1 MRKRL
6 VLRTSTSVAL
16 LLMLLLLLGAGL
28 AFAGVIIRAT
38 PRVAAQAVAVQRVQ
52 LPSPILHRLQ
62 ATKPRANMELIAQT
76 YFVRNNIPYIRLAQA
91 EFQLLTHEQMA
102 YDPTPTE
109 IQKSQALTGHV
120 LQYRPWIIPLQA
132 VQVPTGPPSAVDHR
146 PNQTPIK
153 SQSPRGTC
161 VCFASMAGLEV
172 AYGGGSLDLSEQYAN
187 WVYMTA
193 EGRSCKEAGLQTH
206 NSANYLAAHG
216 VSTESVCPYQTS
228 FAAWCNNGGSPPPT
242 VRANAD
248 SNSPYQISSYQKIW
262 RNDELV
268 TDTGA
273 WINNPR
279 YLEGILASGKD
290 IVFGTKVA
298 GWTTASMAGVVD
310 VQLNASGDP
319 LPSVGGH
326 AILLV
331 GYNRTGQYFIAKNS
345 WGTGRGHAGYVY
357 LSYDYIRT
365 YAKYGYYITDVHPI
379 PLIMHRPMLRAI
391 PMMRQNTD

>member
-28 AFAGVIIRAT
+28 AFAGVVIRAT
-38 PRVAAQAVAVQRVQ
+38 PRVAVQAVAMQRVQ
-52 LPSPILHRLQ
+52 LSPPILQRLQ
-62 ATKPRANMELIAQT
+62 ATKPRANMELIGQT
-76 YFVRNNIPYIRLAQA
+76 YFVRNNLPFIRLAQE
-91 EFQLLTHEQMA
+91 EFQLLSLEQLA
-102 YDPTPTE
+102 YNPTAAE
-109 IQKSQALTGHV
+109 IQQSQTLTGSV
-120 LQYRPWIIPLQA
+120 LQYRPWIIPLEV
-132 VQVPTGPPSAVDHR
+132 VQIPSGPPPTVDHR
-146 PNQTPIK
+146 SNQTPVK
-153 SQSPRGTC
+153 NQNPRGTC

-187 WVYMTA
+187 YIYMTA
-193 EGRSCKEAGLQTH
+193 EGRPCREDGLQTH

-216 VSTESVCPYQTS
+216 VSTESVCAYQTS
-228 FAAWCNNGGSPPPT
+228 FAAWCNNSASPPPT
-242 VRANAD
+242 ARADAD
-248 SNSPYQISSYQKIW
+248 SNSPYRISSYQKIW
-262 RNDELV
+262 RNDELT

-290 IVFGTKVA
+290 IVFGTHVA
-298 GWTTASMAGVVD
+298 GWTTASMADVVD

-319 LPSVGGH
+319 LESVGGH

-331 GYNRTGQYFIAKNS
+331 GYDRPGQYFIAKNS
-345 WGTGRGHAGYVY
+345 WGTDRGHAGYVY

-379 PLIMHRPMLRAI
+379 PLIMHRPMLRAV
-391 PMMRQNTD
+391 PMMRPNTN

>member
-1 MRKRL
+1 MRKRFA
-6 VLRTSTSVAL
+6 LRTSTLVAL
-16 LLMLLLLLGAGL
+16 LLMLLLLLTAGL
-28 AFAGVIIRAT
+28 AVAGVVIRAVS
-38 PRVAAQAVAVQRVQ
+38 RVADHPVVLQRVQ
-52 LPSPILHRLQ
+52 LTPPILQRLQ

-76 YFVRNNIPYIRLAQA
+76 YFVRNNIPHIRLAQA
-91 EFQLLTHEQMA
+91 EFQLLPLQHMA
-102 YDPTPTE
+102 YDPTPVE

-132 VQVPTGPPSAVDHR
+132 VLVPSLPPSAVDHR
-146 PNQTPIK
+146 PNQTPVK
-153 SQSPRGTC
+153 NQNPRGTC
-161 VCFASMAGLEV
+161 VCFASMAGLEM

-193 EGRSCKEAGLQTH
+193 EGRSCKQAGLQTH

-216 VSTESVCPYQTS
+216 VSTESRCAYQTS

-242 VRANAD
+242 ARADAD
-248 SNSPYQISSYQKIW
+248 SHSPYRISSYQKIW
-262 RNDELV
+262 RNNDLT

-290 IVFGTKVA
+290 IVFGTHVA
-298 GWTTASMAGVVD
+298 GWTTASMAAVVD

-379 PLIMHRPMLRAI
+379 PIIMYRPLLRAV
-391 PMMRQNTD
+391 PMMRRDSD